1 VKPVRDHLA
10 HVLSAVTPLAPFE
23 QELLAAHGTVLAA
36 DVTAP
41 GPLPAFD
48 NSAMDGYAV
57 RAADVAGASEANP
70 ARLAVTGEVRA
81 GSWEAGAVTEGT
93 ALRIMT
99 GAPLPAGADTVIPQ
113 EWTDQGIATVSI
125 TQGAER
131 GRYVRRAG
139 DDVAE
144 GVVLLR
150 AGQVLRAG
158 EIGLLAAAGYGAVT
172 VRPRPR
178 VVVLSTGDELVE
190 PGTALTPGKI
200 TDSNSFA
207 LACAAREAGGLGS
220 RAGAVS
226 DDVDLLRTTL
236 EDLTARADLIVT
248 SGGVSV
254 GAYDVVKKALGKLGT
269 VEFTRVAMQPGM
281 PQGFGTI
288 GPHDTPLFC
297 LPGNPVSALVSFEV
311 FVRPA
316 IRKLAGFPELHRQA
330 GRAAVATSFESP
342 AGKRQ
347 FRPAVLEGSRVRPVG
362 RGGSHQI
369 AAYAEANVLI
379 VVPEEKTAVPQG
391 AIVDIILLGSAIT

>member
-1 VKPVRDHLA
+1 
-10 HVLSAVTPLAPFE
+10 
-23 QELLAAHGTVLAA
+23 
-36 DVTAP
+36 
-41 GPLPAFD
+41 
-48 NSAMDGYAV
+48 
-57 RAADVAGASEANP
+57 
-70 ARLAVTGEVRA
+70 
-81 GSWEAGAVTEGT
+81 VTEGT

-99 GAPLPAGADTVIPQ
+99 GAPLPGGADTVIPQ

-125 TQGAER
+125 SQGAER

-144 GVVLLR
+144 GTVLLR
-150 AGQVLRAG
+150 AGQVLGAG
-158 EIGLLAAAGYGAVT
+158 EIGLLAAAGYGRLT

-220 RAGAVS
+220 RAGAVG

-288 GPHDTPLFC
+288 GPQDTPLFC

-316 IRKLAGFPELHRQA
+316 VRKLAGFPDLHRA
-330 GRAAVATSFESP
+330 AERAAVASGFESP

-369 AAYAEANVLI
+369 AAYAEANALI
-379 VVPEEKTAVPQG
+379 VVPEEKTAVAAG
-391 AIVDIILLGSAIT
+391 AIVDVILLGSAIT